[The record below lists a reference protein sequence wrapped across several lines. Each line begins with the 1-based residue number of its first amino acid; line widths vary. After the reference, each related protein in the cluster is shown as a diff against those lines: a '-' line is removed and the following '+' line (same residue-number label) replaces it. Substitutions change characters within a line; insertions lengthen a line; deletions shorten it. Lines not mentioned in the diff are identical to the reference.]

1 MKVSLIFASSINGVI
16 GVDNKLPWN
25 LKLDMLHF
33 KALTTNKVVI
43 MGRKTFESIGSKPLP
58 NRINAVIST
67 TLEKNK
73 YENVY
78 VFNSLDECLEYFKS
92 ITNNQAVFGEV
103 FIIGGKRLIEEGIA
117 IADTIYNTAIKE
129 ILPVSENSVQLD
141 IRVRHLEDHVVELT
155 TNNNRSKFEVKSY
168 IQIGEVLNPKDKD
181 KQSSQ
186 YTLEHLVRV
195 V

>member
-58 NRINAVIST
+58 NRVNAVIST

-168 IQIGEVLNPKDKD
+168 IQIGEVLNPKDQD
-181 KQSSQ
+181 KRSSQ

>member
-168 IQIGEVLNPKDKD
+168 IQIGEVLNPKDQD
-181 KQSSQ
+181 KRSSQ